1 MGEFFAHEVAEP
13 FSLPLYIGLPP
24 ELDVQLAPTIGPSQ
38 RQALAA
44 LANPVWLR
52 YALSLVARRSVT
64 YHATFWRHRG

>member
-1 MGEFFAHEVAEP
+1 VGEFFAHEVAEP

-24 ELDVQLAPTIGPSQ
+24 ELDVQLAPTIRPSQ

-52 YALSLVARRSVT
+52 YALLGRAAIRGLPR
-64 YHATFWRHRG
+64 HLWRHRG